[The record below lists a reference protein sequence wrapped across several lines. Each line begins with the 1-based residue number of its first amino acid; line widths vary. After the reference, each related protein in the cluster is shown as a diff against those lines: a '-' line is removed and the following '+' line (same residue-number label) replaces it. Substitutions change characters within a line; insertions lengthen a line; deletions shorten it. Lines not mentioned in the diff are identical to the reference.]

1 MNSVILKGDPK
12 EGHRLASK
20 HRTCANT
27 PICRLRVVVLP
38 LPWMFYLFVWL
49 LYLFSGCS
57 IQCLFICSYGCL
69 AYSVVVLSVHFFP
82 FYLFNGCSVYSM
94 IAPTIQWLFYLL
106 IGLFYFYLF
115 NGCSNC
121 SMVVLSICMVVLST
135 QWLLH
140 IFDGCSIYSYS
151 CSIYSVVV
159 LPIRWWFYVFVWWF
173 YLFV

>member
-1 MNSVILKGDPK
+1 MCKYSYLQ
-12 EGHRLASK
+12 ASCCCS
-20 HRTCANT
+20 TSSMD
-27 PICRLRVVVLP
+27 VLSIRMVA
-38 LPWMFYLFVWL
+38 LSIQWL
-49 LYLFSGCS
+49 LYPMLVYLFLRLSCLFSGCS
-57 IQCLFICSYGCL
+57 ICS
-69 AYSVVVLSVHFFP
+69 FFS